1 MSFRVFVITFLAMA
15 VVQALAG
22 DPSPLQDFCVA
33 DPNSPIFVNGLPCKN
48 PKLATPDDFFFSALV
63 PSNTAN
69 KMGFN
74 VTLVNV
80 NLLPGLNTFGI
91 SIARLDYAPYGL
103 NPPHTHPRAT
113 EVLTVIEGT
122 LLVGFVSSNPN
133 NKLFLKTLHAGDVFV
148 FPVGLIHF
156 QFNVGD
162 SPAVAIAGL
171 SSQNPGL
178 IVIEDAVFGSNPSI
192 PDEVLEKAFQVDIGV
207 IEALKASH
215 KA

>member
-1 MSFRVFVITFLAMA
+1 MVDMDL
-15 VVQALAG
+15 LE
-22 DPSPLQDFCVA
+22 C
-33 DPNSPIFVNGLPCKN
+33 
-48 PKLATPDDFFFSALV
+48 LV
-63 PSNTAN
+63 CAQCHQ
-69 KMGFN
+69 F
-74 VTLVNV
+74 
-80 NLLPGLNTFGI
+80 
-91 SIARLDYAPYGL
+91 
-103 NPPHTHPRAT
+103 PRRH
-113 EVLTVIEGT
+113 VIEGT

-178 IVIEDAVFGSNPSI
+178 IVIADAVFGSNPSI